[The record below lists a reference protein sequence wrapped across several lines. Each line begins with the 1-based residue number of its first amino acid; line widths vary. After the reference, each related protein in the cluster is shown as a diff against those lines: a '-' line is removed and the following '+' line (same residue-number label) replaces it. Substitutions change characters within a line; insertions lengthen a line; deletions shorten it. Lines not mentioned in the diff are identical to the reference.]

1 MDIETMKVLCEPT
14 RCRILMLLSKKAYCV
29 SALASLLE
37 LSVPA
42 VSQHLRLLRGAGL
55 VISEKYS
62 YQTHYRLD
70 KEQIAR
76 VANGLLELAKDKPNQ
91 TPRLKLNENKIRN
104 ALPKH
109 VLAEDKVEDYILKAL
124 EHYTKYMRNRYS
136 IER

>member
-42 VSQHLRLLRGAGL
+42 VSQHLRLLREAGL

-70 KEQIAR
+70 KKQIAR
-76 VANGLLELAKDKPNQ
+76 VANGLLELAKDKPNHCH
-91 TPRLKLNENKIRN
+91 KNGFSCDAADVVGCRN
-104 ALPKH
+104 G
-109 VLAEDKVEDYILKAL
+109 KA
-124 EHYTKYMRNRYS
+124 K
-136 IER
+136 ERIQDA